1 MISNNDPKRDDSAS
15 KNLLHDAEW
24 NERENRRLAHEL
36 AAGGEFE
43 LATEAIARKQRL
55 VDSGKLSDLESV
67 EAPSDSVQPSKWRVN
82 RGGGG
87 NTSVVRRNRRTG
99 QDEQIQR
106 IGAKPLGGSQSGPKA
121 RKKRPKPLSRSCD
134 SCGTGQTTDVT
145 VCTNCGTPIDVLGPQ
160 RDATLYP
167 PFFAFLEECK
177 AVARSDYLRLRCIVA
192 FLAHTPAFTREKIEA
207 FDVELKD
214 YKLMGSRRKKR
225 QRGAVKPFENE
236 KRGGVKLFG
245 TLAGIPIKECLP
257 RSLEE
262 KLQSLGI
269 GFTKEDRENGYELTF
284 TAVANLACA
293 VYLSYLKL
301 LKPIELDVTWTQ
313 QEAEEEQRIIA
324 EYVRAS
330 GKDRC
335 PSSIKSEPVTSVSST
350 PTEYERLR
358 QLIEKRHPA
367 IRMLDFLEDRGHRN
381 AGSRRAPKD
390 VTGHPGLSRLV
401 YAVGEACDMEVD
413 SRSAEGQRGPEELGS
428 EKVPAGWRW
437 TKRKKSPKKWP
448 KGLKSKPKRGSG
460 KLPTSNILT

>member
-1 MISNNDPKRDDSAS
+1 MISKNDPKCDDSAS

-24 NERENRRLAHEL
+24 NERENRRLGHEL
-36 AAGGEFE
+36 KARGEFE
-43 LATEAIARKQRL
+43 PATEAIVRKQRL
-55 VDSGKLSDLESV
+55 IDSGKLSDLESD
-67 EAPSDSVQPSKWRVN
+67 EAASDSVQPSNWRVN
-82 RGGGG
+82 RGGGGG

-106 IGAKPLGGSQSGPKA
+106 IGAKPLGGSRSGPKA
-121 RKKRPKPLSRSCD
+121 RKKGPKPLSRSCD
-134 SCGTGQTTDVT
+134 SCGTGQTTDVA

-177 AVARSDYLRLRCIVA
+177 ALAGSDYLRLRCIVA
-192 FLAHTPAFTREKIEA
+192 FLTHTPAFTHEKIEA
-207 FDVELKD
+207 LDVELKD

-225 QRGAVKPFENE
+225 QRGPVEPCEKE

-284 TAVANLACA
+284 TAVANLACI

-301 LKPIELDVTWTQ
+301 LKPINLDVTWTQ
-313 QEAEEEQRIIA
+313 KEAEEEQRIIA
-324 EYVRAS
+324 EYVKAS
-330 GKDRC
+330 GKDRS
-335 PSSIKSEPVTSVSST
+335 PSSINAEPGMSVSST
-350 PTEYERLR
+350 PAEYERLR
-358 QLIEKRHPA
+358 QLIEERHPV
-367 IRMLDFLEDRGHRN
+367 IRLLEFFEDRGHRN

-390 VTGHPGLSRLV
+390 VTAHPSLSRLV
-401 YAVGEACDMEVD
+401 YAVGEACAMEVH
-413 SRSAEGQRGPEELGS
+413 SHSAEGQRGPEELGS
-428 EKVPAGWRW
+428 EKLPAGWRW
-437 TKRKKSPKKWP
+437 MKSKKSPKRCRESCR
-448 KGLKSKPKRGSG
+448 LLIS
-460 KLPTSNILT
+460 